1 MNREEKP
8 YARLLD
14 RIMLYSSVFVI
25 MGLSDAAIP
34 ILPELSDSTLL
45 ANGAASS
52 LIFSS
57 FFIGALMTMM
67 PFGVLSDAYG
77 HRFFIILGIF
87 LSLLSGMAIIISDTV
102 WLIVAARFLEG
113 AGCGA
118 FFPAAFAMLSNFEK
132 RGQYFGEFNSLLN
145 FGLAAGMGMA
155 GLLVAT
161 GTKNGLMLFEGLMV
175 PVFMISIMVLVNNGP
190 GKPVSSKHEIMA
202 VLVRSKSLFIHT
214 DYLHIWLLSFVLFG
228 SSGVL
233 IALYPDFSI
242 GFLEKGALGIYLASV
257 YLGAMVTSLLGGR
270 LRAGRDDLV
279 RGGMGITGVGALI
292 AVFHPSGL
300 TLMGAGT
307 GLGLVG
313 LVTGVSHLDIE
324 KGLAMGIF
332 NTYTYAG
339 LGMVPLVSGLMLS
352 TMGYHGIF
360 ILNAVLLIAMVFLPM
375 DILGKD

>member
-8 YARLLD
+8 YALLLD

-57 FFIGALMTMM
+57 FFIGALITMM
-67 PFGVLSDAYG
+67 PFGVVSDAYG
-77 HRFFIILGIF
+77 HRFFIILGIL
-87 LSLLSGMAIIISDTV
+87 LSLLSGMAIIISNNV
-102 WLIVAARFLEG
+102 WLIVAARFVEG
-113 AGCGA
+113 IGCGA

-132 RGQYFGEFNSLLN
+132 RGQYFGELNSLLN

-161 GTKNGLMLFEGLMV
+161 GTKNGLLLFEGLMV

-190 GKPVSSKHEIMA
+190 GNPVSRRQDIIL
-202 VLVRSKSLFIHT
+202 VLVRSKSLFIRT
-214 DYLHIWLLSFVLFG
+214 DYLPIWLLSFVLFG

-242 GFLEKGALGIYLASV
+242 EFLEKGALGMYLASV

-270 LRAGRDDLV
+270 LQVRRDDLV
-279 RGGMGITGVGALI
+279 RAGMGITGVGALI
-292 AVFHPSGL
+292 AVFHPLGL
-300 TLMGAGT
+300 TLMGAGS

-332 NTYTYAG
+332 NTCTYAG
-339 LGMVPLVSGLMLS
+339 LGIVPLVSGLMLS
-352 TMGYHGIF
+352 TMGYNGIF
-360 ILNAVLLIAMVFLPM
+360 ILNAVLLIVMVFLPM
-375 DILGKD
+375 DALRKE